1 MPILGSIIKGAINIR
16 SKIPNRRSGEKQQLK
31 QLKKILFKARN
42 TDFGKQFGFSTILMQ
57 EDPIKMFQS
66 QTPILDYQTI
76 FDGWW
81 HRALKGEK
89 M

>member
-16 SKIPNRRSGEKQQLK
+16 SKIPNRRSGEKQQIK

-57 EDPIKMFQS
+57 EELIKMFQS
-66 QTPILDYQTI
+66 QTPIPFLMAGGI
-76 FDGWW
+76 GP
-81 HRALKGEK
+81 
-89 M
+89 